1 MAEKFG
7 FITFLGRFEFY
18 KLHQNLLAV
27 ENQRCKGSKVRCQP
41 AHLGHIW
48 DALESPV
55 QNLHNLCRCQ
65 G

>member
-27 ENQRCKGSKVRCQP
+27 ENQQCKGSKVS
-41 AHLGHIW
+41 ASLHIW
-48 DALESPV
+48 GTSGMP
-55 QNLHNLCRCQ
+55 
-65 G
+65 